1 MNGFKE
7 VTFKDNINSIVLKIE
22 NHIKENRSELF
33 FKINSIK
40 RILTENYI
48 SIFISKNEYA
58 ANEFPSVSG

>member
-33 FKINSIK
+33 S
-40 RILTENYI
+40 
-48 SIFISKNEYA
+48 FI
-58 ANEFPSVSG
+58 